1 MKNIGLIGLLFCGL
15 VVSGQNL
22 KALFDSSIQAYE
34 KKDYLTYLTL
44 TKTLDSL
51 RPSHPKF
58 TYNLASALALNN
70 QNEAALLQLEKN
82 ILMNNSLNFEED
94 DDFKVIQNSLQY
106 LKLLELKK
114 SLNDSVSNAVKKLI
128 LSEKEIHPEGLVF
141 LKNQNFGLATSIRKR
156 KIVSFDIQTG
166 KCSDWLCEKNM
177 LAVFSI
183 KVDSKG
189 EFLWV
194 ATAAIPE
201 MENYTKALEGKA
213 EILKVAI
220 HSRKIVKR
228 YSIDGFHVFGDLVV
242 TKNDVVYISDS
253 NKPRLYKIENE
264 SLTEWL
270 NLEKE
275 AFNLQGITLNDS
287 EDKLFIAD
295 YLKGILTISLKDKS
309 NKWMQFPQGTT
320 QKGIDGLTYYNNS
333 LIAIHNG
340 VSPIRIIQYFLNIDQ
355 NHLDSFKILDHNRA
369 QFKEPVLGTIKEN
382 SFYFIGNSP
391 WSAYSKSFELDPLL
405 YTNPILF
412 VNKL

>member
-1 MKNIGLIGLLFCGL
+1 MNKIVLIVLLFCGL

-22 KALFDSSIQAYE
+22 KTLYDSSIKAYQE
-34 KKDYLTYLTL
+34 KDYSNFLSQ

-58 TYNLASALALNN
+58 TYNLAAAFTLNN
-70 QNEAALLQLEKN
+70 EKEAALLQLEKN
-82 ILMNNSLNFEED
+82 ILMNNSVNFEED
-94 DDFKVIQNSLQY
+94 DDFTLIHNSPNY
-106 LKLLELKK
+106 YKLLELKK
-114 SLNDSVSNAVKKLI
+114 NLNDSVANAVKQLI
-128 LSEKEIHPEGLVF
+128 LSEKELHPEGLVF
-141 LKNQNFGLATSIRKR
+141 LKNQKLGLATSIRKR
-156 KIVSFDIQTG
+156 KIVSFDLQTG
-166 KCSDWLCEKNM
+166 KCSDWLFEEKM

-183 KVDSKG
+183 KEDTKS

-201 MENYTKALEGKA
+201 MENYTKELEGKA

-220 HSRKIVKR
+220 QSKKIVKR

-253 NKPRLYKIENE
+253 NKPILYKIEND

-275 AFNLQGITLNDS
+275 AFNLQGVTLNDS

-295 YLKGILTISLKDKS
+295 YLKGILTVSLKDKS
-309 NKWMQFPQGTT
+309 KQWMQFPQGTT
-320 QKGIDGLTYYNNS
+320 QKGIDGLTFYNNT

-340 VSPIRIIQYFLNIDQ
+340 VTPIRIIQYFLNNAQ
-355 NHLDSFKILDHNRA
+355 NQMESFKILDHNRA

-382 SFYFIGNSP
+382 SFYFFGNSP
-391 WSAYSKSFELDPLL
+391 WTAYSKSFELNPSL